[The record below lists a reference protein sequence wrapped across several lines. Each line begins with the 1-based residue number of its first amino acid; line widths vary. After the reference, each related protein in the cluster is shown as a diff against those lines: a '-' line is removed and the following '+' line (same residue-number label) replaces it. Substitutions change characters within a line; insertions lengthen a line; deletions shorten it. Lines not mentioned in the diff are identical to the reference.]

1 MYYNVNSIINA
12 FESPSFLGILIPP
25 SWSLFRH
32 AIDYIFLL
40 TLYIYISYDPSSALY
55 ICMVILVASP
65 CHTDNHSLN
74 IVGIYALS
82 TLGAMGCL
90 LFSILEPVIAT
101 CVFISSSLNGFVSAS
116 ARLHLVSTFS
126 ITTSPLYTFSCSH
139 S

>member
-1 MYYNVNSIINA
+1 MLSNLLLFWVFLFLRRGLFSGTQSII
-12 FESPSFLGILIPP
+12 FSFL
-25 SWSLFRH
+25 
-32 AIDYIFLL
+32 
-40 TLYIYISYDPSSALY
+40 LYIYISYDPSSALY
-55 ICMVILVASP
+55 ICMVILVAPP
-65 CHTDNHSLN
+65 CHTDNHSFN